1 MDTIKK
7 LTTSKAFGAANNAM
21 SVLNN
26 VASLG
31 SSINSLNTAPNS
43 DTMTGQEIAQQS
55 QKKEAQVASGTIATI
70 VSIIGMVLAC
80 I

>member
-21 SVLNN
+21 SVLSNI
-26 VASLG
+26 ASLG
-31 SSINSLNTAPNS
+31 SSINSLNTAPS
-43 DTMTGQEIAQQS
+43 TDTMTGQEMAQQAA
-55 QKKEAQVASGTIATI
+55 KKEEQVASGTIASL